1 MIKNRPRGWVPG
13 CSIWTLAVVALMTA
27 PSCGSSSGGGDSVA
41 KHQVYLVG
49 YVYDGATGQRLPS
62 ASITAMSVQYRDQV
76 VHVKIEDDGR
86 FVSTDPLPVWQ
97 DYSVYVAATGYRPF
111 VSNNPGFDIPKAL
124 QMTEGASSK
133 GTVQTFEYA
142 LRLFPAALQASKV
155 TLTIEKA
162 DALVSNP
169 PPARAA
175 GTLRLTPVSSPAVQ
189 QGPLT
194 TDREWANDE
203 DLLTQTV
210 SQAFT
215 DGSATIPD
223 GALIYG
229 VSYQV
234 AIFGVDGYQPFPG
247 GSTTTGG
254 VLTAGAVTSL
264 SLTLQPDLKAPLR
277 ILGTDADK
285 CTPPAPG
292 MNAYAATIDITFSEP
307 IEPAGP
313 TFAEDVDNGVS
324 ITAPTTS
331 TSTCPLNT
339 SVDPTKQE
347 RGTKATIAGKVL
359 TLSFNPTV
367 GLATMTTYGTT
378 CTIPT
383 SLTAVVYSLSNVFVQ
398 PVGDPVRKASVGS
411 LLAQT
416 ATYPAT
422 GTTSA
427 SCPSR
432 TTTSTF

>member
-1 MIKNRPRGWVPG
+1 M
-13 CSIWTLAVVALMTA
+13 LAMAALTTA
-27 PSCGSSSGGGDSVA
+27 ASCGSSSSGGGDSVA

-49 YVYDGATGQRLPS
+49 YVYDGATGQRL
-62 ASITAMSVQYRDQV
+62 AAAAITAMSVQYRDQV

-86 FVSTDPLPVWQ
+86 FVTTDPLPVWQ

-111 VSNNPGFDIPKAL
+111 VSNNAGFDIPKAL

-175 GTLRLTPVSSPAVQ
+175 GTLRLTPASTPAVQ

-194 TDREWANDE
+194 TDREWTNDE

-210 SQAFT
+210 TQAFT

-234 AIFGVDGYQPFPG
+234 AIFGVDGYQPFSG
-247 GSTTTGG
+247 GSTTSGY
-254 VLTAGAVTSL
+254 LTAGAVTSL
-264 SLTLQPDLKAPLR
+264 SLSLQPDLKAPLR

-285 CTPPAPG
+285 CTTPTPT
-292 MNAYAATIDITFSEP
+292 MNAYGATIDITFSEP

-313 TFAEDVDNGVS
+313 TFAEDIDNGVS
-324 ITAPTTS
+324 IIAGTSSTTTS
-331 TSTCPLNT
+331 VCPLNS

-347 RGTKATIAGKVL
+347 RGTKATISGKVL

-367 GLATMTTYGTT
+367 GLATITPYGTT
-378 CTIPT
+378 CAIPT
-383 SLTAVVYSLSNVFVQ
+383 SLTSVVYALSNVFVQ

-411 LLAQT
+411 LLSQT

-422 GTTSA
+422 GTSSA
-427 SCPSR
+427 SCPFHA
-432 TTTSTF
+432 TTSAF